1 MRLAP
6 KTSYSAP
13 YSNLPSGLKRQP
25 PAASHLCSPLLK
37 PLSPM
42 NGQRPLPGPLP
53 HSNGGHQMETVDKT
67 TLKVLRLTDEK
78 RDSWNTS
85 AIRGVRT
92 GLFGVPSGY
101 RPSSLRSRSHLS
113 TPFVSYQKP
122 STYRGSDPPQPH
134 PKQTIVSWW
143 KTSAPR
149 LPPHAPFKHWPPA
162 LTQVSPKGH

>member
-1 MRLAP
+1 
-6 KTSYSAP
+6 
-13 YSNLPSGLKRQP
+13 
-25 PAASHLCSPLLK
+25 
-37 PLSPM
+37 
-42 NGQRPLPGPLP
+42 
-53 HSNGGHQMETVDKT
+53 METVDKT
-67 TLKVLRLTDEK
+67 TLKVLRLTNEK
-78 RDSWNTS
+78 HDSWNTS

-92 GLFGVPSGY
+92 GLFGVPSGCS
-101 RPSSLRSRSHLS
+101 PSSLRSRSHLS

-134 PKQTIVSWW
+134 PKPTIVPWW